1 MTLARVRLS
10 QSKSRTKNNK
20 ENKDGELCMEKIQRD
35 LSKKKKYVITISPP
49 TFVFMQVLKKLNLNS
64 QTSLCSA
71 KMIPKMQRS

>member
-35 LSKKKKYVITISPP
+35 LSKKKVCDNNL
-49 TFVFMQVLKKLNLNS
+49 TFNFCIYASFKK
-64 QTSLCSA
+64 A
-71 KMIPKMQRS
+71 KS